1 MRQLAAVGSNMLIT
15 LDLRD
20 QTPIYEQ
27 LVVSVK
33 ELINRA
39 ELRPGDRLPT
49 VRQLAQD
56 LGVNLN
62 TVARAYRELAEQGI
76 LSVRQGRGASVV
88 SARGRYGAAEQENL
102 RRRVKRLVNEAVSGG
117 VGSQELH
124 AMIDAELHRLKEAR
138 E

>member
-1 MRQLAAVGSNMLIT
+1 MHLS

-20 QTPIYEQ
+20 PTPIYEQ
-27 LVVSVK
+27 LAGSVK

-39 ELRPGDRLPT
+39 ELQPGDSLPT

-62 TVARAYRELAEQGI
+62 TVARSYRELAKQGI
-76 LSVRQGRGASVV
+76 LSVRKGRGASVV
-88 SARGRYGAAEQENL
+88 SARGHYGARERESLQ
-102 RRRVKRLVNEAVSGG
+102 RRVRWLVNEALVLG
-117 VGSQELH
+117 VGARGLQ
-124 AMIDAELHRLKEAR
+124 AMVDSELHRLKEAG

>member
-1 MRQLAAVGSNMLIT
+1 MLISV
-15 LDLRD
+15 DLRD

-27 LVVSVK
+27 IVVSIK
-33 ELINRA
+33 EHINRA
-39 ELRPGDRLPT
+39 ELRPGDPLPT

-62 TVARAYRELAEQGI
+62 TVARAYRELAKQGI

-102 RRRVKRLVNEAVSGG
+102 RKKVKRLVNEALLLG

-124 AMIDAELHRLKEAR
+124 GLINSELHRIKEA
-138 E
+138 EK

>member
-1 MRQLAAVGSNMLIT
+1 MHLS

-20 QTPIYEQ
+20 PTPIYEQ
-27 LVVSVK
+27 LASSVK

-39 ELRPGDRLPT
+39 ELRPGDSLPT

-62 TVARAYRELAEQGI
+62 TVARAYRELAKQGI
-76 LSVRQGRGASVV
+76 LSVRQGRGASVA
-88 SARGRYGAAEQENL
+88 SARGHYGATERENL
-102 RRRVKRLVNEAVSGG
+102 QRKVKWLVNEALVLG
-117 VGSQELH
+117 VGARGLQAMVDSELQ
-124 AMIDAELHRLKEAR
+124 RLKEAG

>member
-1 MRQLAAVGSNMLIT
+1 MHVA

-20 QTPIYEQ
+20 PTPIYEQ
-27 LVVSVK
+27 LVSSVK

-39 ELRPGDRLPT
+39 ELRPGDALPT

-62 TVARAYRELAEQGI
+62 TVARAYRELAKQGI

-88 SARGRYGAAEQENL
+88 STRGHYGAAERENL
-102 RRRVKRLVNEAVSGG
+102 QKKLKWLVNEALVLG
-117 VGSQELH
+117 VGERGLH
-124 AMIDAELHRLKEAR
+124 AMVDSELHRLKEAR
-138 E
+138 G

>member
-1 MRQLAAVGSNMLIT
+1 MLVD

-27 LVVSVK
+27 LVVSLK

-62 TVARAYRELAEQGI
+62 TVARAYRELAEQGF
-76 LSVRQGRGASVV
+76 LSVRQGRGASVL
-88 SARGRYGAAEQENL
+88 SARGRYGAAEQESL
-102 RRRVKRLVNEAVSGG
+102 RRRVRRLVNEAASVG
-117 VGSQELH
+117 VGAQELH
-124 AMIDAELHRLKEAR
+124 AMVDAELKRLEEAR